1 VELSRIFSI
10 MSTSRKDKR
19 NQIIQLLLAGDIPA
33 AGEFAAATGG
43 GITILQQLLFEPESL
58 LHWRA
63 IEAIGYI
70 AKIQPPR
77 IKAIIPRLLWSLNED
92 SASFGWGAAA
102 ALGEIGRENY
112 QIVSDIIEMLL
123 QFLEEDFTR
132 EGMLWGLGRLG
143 QTQPQEVLPAAPR
156 LQDCLTDPNPQV
168 RTYAAWSLGIIGAQ
182 AAVDDLRRL
191 TADSEPVKLYEAGT
205 LRETT
210 VGQVAREA
218 LSRLESRSAADS

>member
-1 VELSRIFSI
+1 ML
-10 MSTSRKDKR
+10 MNRKAKR
-19 NQIIQLLLAGDIPA
+19 DQIVQLLLAGDLPA
-33 AGEFAAATGG
+33 AAEFAAATGG
-43 GITILQQLLFEPESL
+43 GITILQQLLFEPDSL

-63 IEAIGYI
+63 IEAIGYVG
-70 AKIQPPR
+70 KIQPPR

-102 ALGEIGRENY
+102 ALGEIGRCNY

-123 QFLEEDFTR
+123 HFLEEDFTR

-143 QTQPQEVLPAAPR
+143 QAQPLEVLPAVPR
-156 LQDCLTDPNPQV
+156 MRACLVDPNPQI

-182 AAVDDLRRL
+182 TAVDDLRRL
-191 TADSEPVKLYEAGT
+191 TSDPQPVKLYEAGT
-205 LRETT
+205 LKETT

-218 LSRLESRSAADS
+218 LARLESQSAAGS